1 MKLIP
6 GQTIMRDTTSTNGLL
21 SLIEYVGDTKA
32 KDMIEIGTFIGESTI
47 IFADKFKSITAI
59 DPFLSGYDP
68 EDPTSRFDFNHV
80 YQEYLNRT
88 KPFSNII
95 TITLTSDD
103 AFSRVKDMQYDF
115 IYIDGLH
122 QYAQV
127 KIDIENYM
135 QLVKPGGFIAG
146 HDYGPT
152 WPGVKEAVDEMF
164 GEPDML
170 FEDTSWIKRL

>member
-1 MKLIP
+1 MNIKQ
-6 GQTIMRDTTSTNGLL
+6 GQTIMRDITGTQGLL
-21 SLIEYVGDTKA
+21 ALIKYVGESKT
-32 KDMIEIGTFIGESTI
+32 KDMIEIGTFIGESTVL
-47 IFADKFKSITAI
+47 FGQNFKSVTAI
-59 DPFLSGYDP
+59 DPFLEGYDP
-68 EDPTSRFDFNHV
+68 EDSTSRFDFNEV

-88 KPFSNII
+88 KPYPNIN

-122 QYAQV
+122 QYEQV

-135 QLVKPGGFIAG
+135 QLVKPGGYIAG
-146 HDYGPT
+146 HDYGAV
-152 WPGVKEAVDEMF
+152 WPGVKKAVHQVL
-164 GEPDML
+164 GEPDMI